1 MQLVKN
7 KFVLNVEDYPMPVL
21 ADIIPIRRLD
31 REIKTKGYITL
42 TEEKQLDEVLGD
54 KL

>member
-1 MQLVKN
+1 MQQHKH

-21 ADIIPIRRLD
+21 SEIVPIRRLD

-42 TEEKQLDEVLGD
+42 T
-54 KL
+54 